1 MEQRLHIVYNAGI
14 PGCQLD
20 RERKREAGN
29 KTAPKSQSAEI
40 RFWPFVL
47 SPTGR
52 WPRLLIPMPRAQEVD
67 QVAPGLSLWQAY
79 DKTAKADLFSTA
91 LETPAGIYLID
102 PIPIDFRAQ
111 RKVSGIFVTNV
122 NHTRAASQFARMFR
136 APIFVHAELQG
147 SVDFPNATGVQDGQ
161 SFSKGLTGIA
171 IDGGPAGEMA
181 LHYDDDGGTVVLGDA
196 LINFE
201 PHGFGLLPAK
211 YCRDARMMRRS
222 LGKLLDY
229 AFDRML
235 FAHGTPILSGARAR
249 LEQLLRTIR

>member
-1 MEQRLHIVYNAGI
+1 
-14 PGCQLD
+14 
-20 RERKREAGN
+20 
-29 KTAPKSQSAEI
+29 
-40 RFWPFVL
+40 
-47 SPTGR
+47 
-52 WPRLLIPMPRAQEVD
+52 MPRAQEVD

-79 DKTAKADLFSTA
+79 DRTVKADLFSTS
-91 LETPAGIYLID
+91 LETPAGIYLVD
-102 PIPIDFRAQ
+102 PIPFDFRAQ

-122 NHTRAASQFARMFR
+122 NHTRAATQFARTFQ

-147 SVDFPNATGVQDGQ
+147 SANFPDATGVQDGEV
-161 SFSKGLTGIA
+161 FSEGLTAIA

-181 LHYDDDGGTVVLGDA
+181 LHYDDGGGTVVLGDA

-211 YCRDARMMRRS
+211 YCLDARLMRRS

-249 LEQLLRTIR
+249 VEQLLATIR